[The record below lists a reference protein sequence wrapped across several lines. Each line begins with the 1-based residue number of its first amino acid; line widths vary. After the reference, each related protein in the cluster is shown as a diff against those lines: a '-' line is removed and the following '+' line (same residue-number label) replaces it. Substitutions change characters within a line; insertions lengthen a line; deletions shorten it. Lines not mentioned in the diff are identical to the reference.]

1 MDQRSFFYTLLRS
14 VSTKFLE
21 LHETGDEEVSDF
33 VNVKVRGAAA
43 LISGVVKDSLY
54 LEECLVEWLTAT
66 NGDAYML
73 PLGARRA
80 AMAVLAANESK
91 TDLSEKHRA
100 PSVSAF
106 EVEYLQVLCADYFQV
121 NSNWYW
127 RKLCIYSVIICRFST
142 PRYCS
147 KKVSGGRF
155 TSLSVPVL
163 IVSLSTAIAQVI
175 LLTVGYLHRMKSEK
189 ISRLSRS
196 PQYLHAVSNRLG
208 ASLPRAR
215 YLGMI
220 VGTAISRLVDG
231 PDKAMKFD
239 MEEMQS
245 GDTKRFLNLVN
256 VDDSIGHMEDLKTK
270 LIMTKTASS
279 KASETP
285 RHNKSRASQKALTN
299 HTSRIISIEEI
310 TDDDDIEGDDD
321 GLIPYQKPDEDP
333 SDSDEDPTLIVRS
346 KPKAPVYI
354 PELIKGLQANDNPE
368 TVELALKTAP
378 VLIRRKAGFGTE
390 LSENINALASALIN
404 VQEGMSKAGPQ
415 QLRLR
420 SLIACLVAQ
429 PAKMGPWFASMYFEG
444 DFSLAQRA
452 SLLTTI
458 GLGARE
464 LAGYSDDS
472 DLTAEK
478 SKASFPSQRLPHNL
492 ASIYAPV
499 NNLAK
504 QLEHTTLQP
513 MALAAADKISGPDIL
528 KVRTFSSRLSVEK
541 KTAQKAKERQ
551 TRIPKDIHKL
561 LAESIYIPLC
571 CRMTLLLSSRP
582 NTNATTL
589 FEPHILRLFLQTLTI
604 VLTTLGPHALQLQMV
619 TRETL
624 LLLTSLHVVTKLS
637 TDAVV
642 LPALLQLLLTAL
654 DLNVA
659 AGTVA
664 EEQLV
669 TDFGNM
675 ISELVA
681 WAGNLGDVV
690 SVPETGKDEGGMPW
704 TVLVAGVQVK
714 WHEVGRK
721 FQGRMIGLV
730 GADLDGFGA

>member
-1 MDQRSFFYTLLRS
+1 MVMLICFHLALVGQQWLYWPPMRVRSTFPS
-14 VSTKFLE
+14 STKPFP
-21 LHETGDEEVSDF
+21 S
-33 VNVKVRGAAA
+33 
-43 LISGVVKDSLY
+43 
-54 LEECLVEWLTAT
+54 
-66 NGDAYML
+66 
-73 PLGARRA
+73 RRPKW
-80 AMAVLAANESK
+80 N
-91 TDLSEKHRA
+91 
-100 PSVSAF
+100 
-106 EVEYLQVLCADYFQV
+106 EYLRVLCADYFQV
-121 NSNWYW
+121 NSKWYW
-127 RKLCIYSVIICRFST
+127 RKLCTYSVIIYRFST
-142 PRYCS
+142 LRYCS
-147 KKVSGGRF
+147 KKVSGGSF
-155 TSLSVPVL
+155 TLLSIPVL

-175 LLTVGYLHRMKSEK
+175 LLTVGHLHRMKSER

-215 YLGMI
+215 YLGMV

-231 PDKAMKFD
+231 PDNAMKFD

-245 GDTKRFLNLVN
+245 EDTKGFLNLAD
-256 VDDSIGHMEDLKTK
+256 VDDSIGDMQDLKTE
-270 LIMTKTASS
+270 LTMTKTASS
-279 KASETP
+279 NASETP
-285 RHNKSRASQKALTN
+285 RHKKPGASQKALSN

-310 TDDDDIEGDDD
+310 TDEDDGND

-333 SDSDEDPTLIVRS
+333 SDSDEDPTLIIRS

-354 PELIKGLQANDNPE
+354 PELVKGLQAYDNPE

-378 VLIRRKAGFGTE
+378 ALIRRKAGFGTE
-390 LSENINALASALIN
+390 LSENIDALASALIN

-420 SLIACLVAQ
+420 SLIACLVVQ
-429 PAKMGPWFASMYFEG
+429 PPKMGPRFASMYFEG
-444 DFSLAQRA
+444 DFSLSQRA

-472 DLTAEK
+472 DLAAEK
-478 SKASFPSQRLPHNL
+478 SKATFPSQRLPYKL

-561 LAESIYIPLC
+561 LAESMYIPLC

-604 VLTTLGPHALQLQMV
+604 VLTTLGPHALQLQTV

-624 LLLTSLHVVTKLS
+624 LLLTSLHVTTKLS

-669 TDFGNM
+669 TDFGNT

-681 WAGNLGDVV
+681 WAGNLGNLV
-690 SVPETGKDEGGMPW
+690 SVPETGQEEGGMPW

-730 GADLDGFGA
+730 GADLDGFGG